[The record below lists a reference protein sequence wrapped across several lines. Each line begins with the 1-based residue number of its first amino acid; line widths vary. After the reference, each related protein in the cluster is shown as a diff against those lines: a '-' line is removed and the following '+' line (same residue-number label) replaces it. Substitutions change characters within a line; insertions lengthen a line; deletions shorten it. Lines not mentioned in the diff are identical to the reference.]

1 MRALLVRATALVG
14 LIQSGADPQDAW
26 NGLQELA
33 ASPSLATRVALA
45 EAIERQ
51 PAPAFEGLLLQLADS
66 RDERLA
72 KHVARAMA
80 GVRRPAFLPT
90 LIGWLSCREAREA
103 ARAALIEHGEEALR
117 ALNEALFDSRTPA
130 RVREHIPR
138 TVSLFPPGQAV
149 AVLQGHLAAE
159 RDGRVHFKILR
170 ALGRI
175 ATHRPEVA
183 LDVTLVRKVAA
194 GTVAAAIDALRFRVG
209 LVNGAERVPARATPA
224 HRLLVTLLR
233 DKENHRIERFFRL
246 LQLLFREE
254 DVRAIHR
261 GLRDADRRVRAASRE
276 LLANLLQDPLRET
289 VTALVDELDDRQR
302 LARLGA
308 VSEIEPA
315 DDYASLLT
323 LMVETGSPSLRSL
336 AVFHAR
342 EIGIPV
348 RSVNGPRAVV
358 GQPASVAEHAHGR

>member
-1 MRALLVRATALVG
+1 VRATALVG
-14 LIQSGADPQDAW
+14 LIGSGADSEEAW
-26 NGLQELA
+26 NGLQELG

-51 PAPAFEGLLLQLADS
+51 PAPAFERLLLQLADS

-80 GVRRPAFLPT
+80 RVRRPAFLVT
-90 LIGWLSCREAREA
+90 LISWLSVREAREA
-103 ARAALIEHGEEALR
+103 AREALIEHGEEALR
-117 ALNEALFDSRTPA
+117 ALDEALFDSRTPA

-138 TVSLFPPGQAV
+138 TFSLFPPDQAV
-149 AVLQGHLAAE
+149 AVLQKHLAAE
-159 RDGRVHFKILR
+159 RDGRVRFKILR

-175 ATHRPEVA
+175 ATDHPEVA
-183 LDVTLVRKVAA
+183 LDGTLVTKVA
-194 GTVAAAIDALRFRVG
+194 GDTVGAAIDALRFRVG
-209 LVNGAERVPARATPA
+209 LVNGAKRVPARATPA

-233 DKENHRIERFFRL
+233 DKESHRIERFFRL

-261 GLRDADRRVRAASRE
+261 GLRNADRRVRAASRE
-276 LLANLLQDPLRET
+276 LLENLLEDPLRET
-289 VTALVDELDDRQR
+289 VTALVDELDARQR
-302 LARLGA
+302 LARLGTA
-308 VSEIEPA
+308 SEIEPA

-323 LMVETGSPSLRSL
+323 LMVETGSHSLRSL
-336 AVFHAR
+336 AAFHAR

-348 RSVNGPRAVV
+348 RSVNGQLAAF
-358 GQPASVAEHAHGR
+358 GQPVSVGEHADGA